1 MELSE
6 IIGVDAVRAPL
17 KATSKKRL
25 LQDLA
30 DMAEAVYGLPSAT
43 VYKAL
48 MDREALGPTGVGRGV
63 AIPHARFAGV
73 SHVLGLFVRLE
84 KPVDFESIDRQ
95 PVDLVFAL
103 FAPGGGRGGS
113 PEGAGAGVAD
123 AAQRGGLRQAA
134 LDLRPLG
141 ALRDPDRR
149 QGRAG
154 RLTATRPAR
163 PDFRLQAAVRSV
175 HVSALEQS
183 GMTLTVTAV
192 QPRRARPLAAAAVS
206 LSVTARRKSR
216 NSSRRSGRAR
226 PKATVAC
233 R

>member
-6 IIGVDAVRAPL
+6 IIGIDAVRAPL

-30 DMAEAVYGLPSAT
+30 DMAEAVYRLPAAA
-43 VYKAL
+43 VYKSL

-63 AIPHARFAGV
+63 AIPHARLAGV
-73 SHVLGLFVRLE
+73 PNVIGLFIRLE

-103 FAPGGGRGGS
+103 FAP
-113 PEGAGAGVAD
+113 EAAGAD
-123 AAQRGGLRQAA
+123 HLKA
-134 LDLRPLG
+134 LARVSRRCGATRSAPSCVDLRPFG
-141 ALRDPDRR
+141 ALCDPDRR
-149 QGRAG
+149 QGPRRRPRSARRPCAGRASTARAG
-154 RLTATRPAR
+154 ARLRFDDGA
-163 PDFRLQAAVRSV
+163 
-175 HVSALEQS
+175 
-183 GMTLTVTAV
+183 
-192 QPRRARPLAAAAVS
+192 
-206 LSVTARRKSR
+206 RKSR
-216 NSSRRSGRAR
+216 NSSRRSGRAI